1 MRNNQSTERGKKKKM
16 RQLARALAR
25 SLKLSLCQNKYA
37 MIGTRSVI
45 WTPLWIFL
53 GQMSYWHGSWCIFHV
68 LNRLIDFQ
76 TRRNKQHGWILWK
89 FYFNTW
95 RDLADSSPIKV
106 YFYVWFLLEQRCVS
120 YDVCRKLTSTCML
133 PDVKLLFTSF
143 YQFMVPSTLD
153 ILMNINCSWDFLQ
166 SI

>member
-1 MRNNQSTERGKKKKM
+1 
-16 RQLARALAR
+16 
-25 SLKLSLCQNKYA
+25 
-37 MIGTRSVI
+37 MIGIRSVI

-53 GQMSYWHGSWCIFHV
+53 GQMSYWHGSWCVFHV

-76 TRRNKQHGWILWK
+76 AVRRNKQHGWILWK

-120 YDVCRKLTSTCML
+120 YDVCRKLTSTCIL

-143 YQFMVPSTLD
+143 HQFMVPSTLD
-153 ILMNINCSWDFLQ
+153 IFMNINYSWDFLR